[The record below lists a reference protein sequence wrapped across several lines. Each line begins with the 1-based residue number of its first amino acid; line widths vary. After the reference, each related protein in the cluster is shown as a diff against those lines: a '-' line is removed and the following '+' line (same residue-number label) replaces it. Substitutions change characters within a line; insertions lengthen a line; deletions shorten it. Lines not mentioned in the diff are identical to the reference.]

1 MTLKFFGYNKCSTC
15 IKAKKFLISN
25 NVVFEDLDIISNP
38 PSVEILKEFL
48 NSGEYKLTDLFN
60 KSGEMYRELNMKEKI
75 NVLSEEELLD
85 LLSKNGKLVKR
96 PLLTDGKTFAVGF
109 KEEVWNSKLVK

>member
-15 IKAKKFLISN
+15 IKAKKFLTSN
-25 NVVFEDLDIISNP
+25 NIKFEDLDIITNP

-75 NVLSEEELLD
+75 NVLSEGELLD

-96 PLLTDGKTFAVGF
+96 PLLTDGKIFAVGF
-109 KEEVWNSKLVK
+109 KEDIWSKKIV

>member
-1 MTLKFFGYNKCSTC
+1 MTFKFFGYNKCSTC
-15 IKAKKFLISN
+15 IKAKKFLINN
-25 NVVFEDLDIISNP
+25 NVNFEDIDIITNP

-75 NVLSEEELLD
+75 NVFSEEELLD

-96 PLLTDGKTFAVGF
+96 PLLTDGKKFAVGF
-109 KEEVWNSKLVK
+109 KEDIWNKKEF